1 MCPNRIH
8 EQYRVAV
15 NETDDAILSILIIDE
30 KFVIWLL
37 FLVGSKYERI
47 PEGSTD
53 RYTQWANNLT
63 EEQLYT
69 QVSISRYAS
78 VCELLYTVNVH

>member
-1 MCPNRIH
+1 MCPNRIR
-8 EQYRVAV
+8 EQYRIAN
-15 NETDDAILSILIIDE
+15 NEKHDLLI
-30 KFVIWLL
+30 
-37 FLVGSKYERI
+37 GSKYERI

-69 QVSISRYAS
+69 QVTIGD
-78 VCELLYTVNVH
+78 LL